1 MKGIMSMEVEMI
13 VDHYKMEDIP
23 QSMTMT
29 ISGVRRKM
37 YLLSARW
44 DAYSMSYVLKYK
56 MMED

>member
-1 MKGIMSMEVEMI
+1 MKGIESMEVEMI

-29 ISGVRRKM
+29 IAGVRHKM

-44 DAYSMSYVLKYK
+44 DSYSMSYVLKYK

>member
-1 MKGIMSMEVEMI
+1 MKGIESMEVEMV

-23 QSMTMT
+23 KSMTMT
-29 ISGVRRKM
+29 VAGLKKKM

-44 DAYSMSYVLKYK
+44 DSYTMCYVVKYK

>member
-1 MKGIMSMEVEMI
+1 MKGIENMEVEMV
-13 VDHYKMEDIP
+13 VDHYKMKDIP

-29 ISGVRRKM
+29 VGGLKKKM

-44 DAYSMSYVLKYK
+44 DSYTMCYVLKYK